1 MDVEREF
8 LSYVV
13 LNTATRSA
21 VAARITVEFFN
32 DPQWRRVYE
41 YTLDHWR
48 KYSQPADEAVIHG
61 NFPNLRWEPT
71 EYSLEYL
78 IDALR
83 VRRAKAI
90 VLDGLNEAAALVGS
104 SDAADT
110 WQMLAI
116 LGDTLGRA
124 RIETSGTYDVT
135 HVDMESLV
143 DEILLE
149 RMDNPGYLRGI
160 GTGFKGIDYVTG
172 GLQPE
177 QLVVLIGLPKSLK
190 SSILLWMALE
200 AQKQAKRVLFAGFEM
215 RNEEQQD
222 RASSLLSGVGLTK
235 ILNGTITERERKE
248 IMAGWALRR
257 NMRDIHFTDDP
268 NSAMTISGLQAKI
281 MDYQPDVVFVDSAY
295 LMQSEL
301 PKVTQG
307 DAAALTDI
315 ARSLKRLSQSQKI
328 PIVATTQAS
337 QTRTRGGKINVESGM
352 YTQGWRQSAD
362 VYLGVER
369 LNPDDPDDG
378 EVHICIKVLATR
390 SGPRS
395 ETYVV
400 WDWSRGSCIEVKG
413 SGTSGP

>member
-13 LNTATRSA
+13 LNAATRQA
-21 VAARITVEFFN
+21 VAARITPEFFN

-41 YTLDHWR
+41 YSLEHWQ
-48 KYSQPADEAVIHG
+48 KYSQPADEHVIAG
-61 NFPNLRWEPT
+61 NFPSYRWDPT
-71 EYSLEYL
+71 EYSIDYL

-83 VRRAKAI
+83 VRRAKSIA
-90 VLDGLNEAAALVGS
+90 LDGLNEAAALVGS
-104 SDAADT
+104 SDAADV
-110 WQMLAI
+110 WQMLNI
-116 LGDTLGRA
+116 MGDTMSRA
-124 RIETSGTYDVT
+124 RIETNGSYDQT
-135 HVDMESLV
+135 HVDMEAEL

-160 GTGFKGIDYVTG
+160 STGFKGIDYVTG

-190 SSILLWMALE
+190 SSVLLWMALE
-200 AQKQAKRVLFAGFEM
+200 SQRLAKKALFAGFEM
-215 RNEEQQD
+215 RNSEQRD
-222 RASSLLSGVGLTK
+222 RAASLLSGVGLTK
-235 ILNGTITERERKE
+235 ILNGDLSERERKE
-248 IMAGWALRR
+248 IMAAWAMRR
-257 NMRDIHFTDDP
+257 NMRDITYVDDP
-268 NSAMTISGLQAKI
+268 ESAMTISGLQAKI

-307 DAAALTDI
+307 DAAALTDV
-315 ARSLKRLSQSQKI
+315 ARSLKRLAQSQKI

-337 QTRTRGGKINVESGM
+337 QTRSRGGKVNVESGM

-390 SGPRS
+390 SGPRA
-395 ETYVV
+395 ETFVA
-400 WDWSRGSCIEVKG
+400 WDWSKGSCIEVGAKN
-413 SGTSGP
+413 GP